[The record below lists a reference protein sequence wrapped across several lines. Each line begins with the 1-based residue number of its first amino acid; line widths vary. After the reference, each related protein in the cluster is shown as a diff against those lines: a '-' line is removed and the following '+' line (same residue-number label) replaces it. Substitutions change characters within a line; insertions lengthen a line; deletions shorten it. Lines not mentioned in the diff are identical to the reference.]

1 MKAWAKAAAG
11 AMAVALTVAGCGGG
25 SGQNNAAGGERS
37 LTVWLMNGSAPTSL
51 TDELHKEF
59 EAKHPGVKVKYE
71 IQQWTGIQDKLT
83 TALASNEPPDVVEL
97 GNTQNPKFSKE
108 GVLTDVSAD
117 VSELS
122 GGQWLEGLKQSGAWQ
137 GKQYGVPFYAANR
150 EVIYRKDLFDK
161 AGIKEPTSREEW
173 LEAIRKLK
181 AANASDPEFQPLYL
195 AGQNWYSLL
204 SFIWD
209 EGGDIAKQE
218 GEKFTATLET
228 AQVKSALEFYK
239 QLVEVSGTK
248 APKDADEQKPE
259 QAGVYGQG
267 KVGMIIGLP
276 WEVDTAAKT
285 NPDIKKN
292 SAAFAIPSKN
302 AGSTAPVFQGGSNLA
317 IPAGTKNADLAKDY
331 LKLITSAKYQSQ
343 LAKAGMVPGTS
354 KDTGELEATPFG
366 AAMAKASRNGKA
378 VPASPK
384 WSTVEEGQNPLK
396 DMLTAYLT
404 GAKDATK
411 ATADAAAKLNGLL
424 G

>member
-1 MKAWAKAAAG
+1 MKAWAKAATG
-11 AMAVALTVAGCGGG
+11 AVAVALLATGCGGG
-25 SGQNNAAGGERS
+25 SGSGASGERS
-37 LTVWLMNGSAPTSL
+37 LTVWLMNGSAPTTL

-59 EAKHPGVKVKYE
+59 QDKHPGVKVKYE

-83 TALASNEPPDVVEL
+83 TALAGNQPPDVVEL
-97 GNTQNPKFSKE
+97 GNTQNPKFSKA
-108 GVLTDVSAD
+108 GVLTDLAAD
-117 VSELS
+117 ASQLG

-150 EVIYRKDLFDK
+150 SVIYRKDLFDK
-161 AGIKEPTSREEW
+161 AGIKEPTSRAEW

-218 GEKFTATLET
+218 GEKFTATLES
-228 AQVKSALEFYK
+228 AEVKSALEFYK

-285 NPDIKKN
+285 DPSIKAK
-292 SAAFAIPSKN
+292 SAAFPIPSKN
-302 AGSTAPVFQGGSNLA
+302 AGTTAPVFQGGSNLS
-317 IPAGTKNADLAKDY
+317 IPAGSKNSDLAKDY
-331 LKLITSAKYQSQ
+331 LKLLTSAKYQAQ
-343 LAKAGMVPGTS
+343 LAKSGMVPGTS
-354 KDTGELEATPFG
+354 KDTGELESSPVG
-366 AAMAKASRNGKA
+366 AAMAKASRNGRA